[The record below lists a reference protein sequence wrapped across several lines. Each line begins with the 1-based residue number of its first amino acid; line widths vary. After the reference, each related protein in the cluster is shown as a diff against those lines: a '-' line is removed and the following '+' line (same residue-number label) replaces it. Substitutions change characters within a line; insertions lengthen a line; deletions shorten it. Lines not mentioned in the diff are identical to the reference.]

1 MLTKYLM
8 KYCVVTTF
16 NAAGYEKYGQ
26 RMIQTFLRT
35 WPADVQLVVYAEQCA
50 VQEHAPNLLIHDL
63 ELASPELV
71 AFKNTWGNVPKA
83 NGDISAITG
92 LNQRK
97 DFKKQFKWNAVR
109 FSHKV
114 YAIFH
119 AAKTT
124 TADWLIWMDAD
135 MVCHSSVSESDLD
148 RLIPAHTDLCYLG
161 RQGKYTECGLY
172 AMKLASPAIRE
183 FLQKFQDVYNHA
195 ETGIFTLGEW
205 HDSFVFDVVRK
216 QCNLIELDW
225 SGHLIVGEGH
235 PLINCDWGAY
245 LDHLKGDRKDQRR
258 SGKADLKVKRIEAYW
273 QHHRLNHWQ

>member
-35 WPADVQLVVYAEQCA
+35 WPKDVQLVVYAEQCT
-50 VQEHAPNLLIHDL
+50 VREHAPNLLIHDL

-71 AFKNTWGNVPKA
+71 AFKNAWGNVPKA
-83 NGDISAITG
+83 NGDVSAITG

-183 FLQKFQDVYNHA
+183 FLQKFQDVYDHA
-195 ETGIFTLGEW
+195 ETGIFTLKEW

-258 SGKADLKVKRIEAYW
+258 SGKADLKVKRTEAYW